1 MAINNITLGED
12 QPLSN
17 DLKPIKV
24 GGEASILEISSPL
37 PDGSDSGQI
46 KVNGDLDITGTLK
59 TKLSHDLIYDFNDEV
74 NTLAQAKVDALI
86 DSAPAALDTLNELA
100 EALDDDPNFATTVTN
115 SIATKLPLAGGT
127 LTGDL
132 SLSPSTS
139 INPTGASTDLGRAY
153 GVGWP
158 FTNIYLNGKVMFQ
171 NADVGGST
179 FGSIRQYDD

>member
-37 PDGSDSGQI
+37 PDGSDSGLFR
-46 KVNGDLDITGTLK
+46 VDGDLDITGTLK
-59 TKLSHDLIYDFNDEV
+59 TKLSHDLIYDFDDEV

-100 EALDDDPNFATTVTN
+100 AALNDDASFATTVTN
-115 SIATKLPLAGGT
+115 SLATKLNLSGGT
-127 LTGDL
+127 LTGAL
-132 SLSPSTS
+132 E
-139 INPTGASTDLGRAY
+139 INGGSGTDLDPLLRI
-153 GVGWP
+153 
-158 FTNIYLNGKVMFQ
+158 NK
-171 NADVGGST
+171 DVDGDGSAT
-179 FGSIRQYDD
+179 GILIGAV